1 MNCTWH
7 HRPLPAGYIFAQS
20 WLFLWLRYSV
30 LPSTAVCQLFADSD
44 IDCLNLEW
52 SCIEMAFEFLIQYL
66 GCSFSVTSSIASLFT
81 SNWHF
86 SAELES
92 FFWHSSHTRVISQN
106 LSNQISIL
114 TKVGFHS
121 NHQIPNHDLN
131 SALWHLYDCKQRGDD
146 SAYRKAAGQ
155 PSMHLHPTVSR
166 SLDPLA
172 DGCDLEPI
180 LL

>member
-1 MNCTWH
+1 MKEVVGDSFLVDFYMQHVRATGPGKCRLHILNTSLLWKTTLYVCPLGPLSLKSHCTWW
-7 HRPLPAGYIFAQS
+7 IFM
-20 WLFLWLRYSV
+20 
-30 LPSTAVCQLFADSD
+30 
-44 IDCLNLEW
+44 
-52 SCIEMAFEFLIQYL
+52 IEDL

-114 TKVGFHS
+114 TKVEFHS

-146 SAYRKAAGQ
+146 GAYRKAAGQ
-155 PSMHLHPTVSR
+155 WRTIEHLKLR
-166 SLDPLA
+166 
-172 DGCDLEPI
+172 C
-180 LL
+180 